1 MAHDIRLFVYG
12 SLKLGFRH
20 ENMLAG
26 ALRAG
31 SAVAAPFILVRYGEY
46 PALVPAARG
55 LVHGELVFVDRGLLS
70 VLDEFEGCP
79 ALYQRHTIR
88 LVDASEAEAYLI
100 SAEVAREYPPIADG
114 IWCED

>member
-1 MAHDIRLFVYG
+1 MDHDIRLFVYG

-31 SAVAAPFILVRYGEY
+31 PVVAAPFTLVRFGEY
-46 PALVPAARG
+46 PALVPAAHG
-55 LVHGELVFVDRGLLS
+55 LVHGELAFVDRGLLS

-79 ALYQRHTIR
+79 TLYQRQSIR
-88 LVDASEAEAYLI
+88 LVDGSEAEAYLI
-100 SAEVAREYPPIADG
+100 SAEVAREYAPVPG
-114 IWCED
+114 GFWRED